1 MHRDGRTDRLTVAV
15 AVCMPLPWCTVAAAP
30 FPVASLRTVA
40 LASDLI
46 NRQPDR
52 FLFGNDDVALP
63 DQEIYLT
70 NLRKGVR

>member
-1 MHRDGRTDRLTVAV
+1 
-15 AVCMPLPWCTVAAAP
+15 
-30 FPVASLRTVA
+30 VA